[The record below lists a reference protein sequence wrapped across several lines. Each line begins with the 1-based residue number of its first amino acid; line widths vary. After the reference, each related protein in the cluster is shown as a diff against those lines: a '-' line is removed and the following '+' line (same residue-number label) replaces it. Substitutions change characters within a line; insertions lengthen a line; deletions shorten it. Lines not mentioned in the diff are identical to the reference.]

1 MPALLQALRSS
12 RKLLVVRHPLAR
24 LLSAYRDKLENRVAG
39 AEHGTAHFY
48 RKYGRRIVD
57 KYRARGPDGA
67 VLPTSRL
74 LQPEHVVREPSKP
87 APADDE
93 PTFKEFVQ

>member
-1 MPALLQALRSS
+1 M
-12 RKLLVVRHPLAR
+12 RHPFAR
-24 LLSAYRDKLENRVAG
+24 LLSAYRDKLENRLAG

-57 KYRARGPDGA
+57 KYRAKTSRGERP
-67 VLPTSRL
+67 PTSSL
-74 LQPEHVVREPSKP
+74 VRPDQVARDQDHGHDQL

>member
-1 MPALLQALRSS
+1 M
-12 RKLLVVRHPLAR
+12 VRHPFAR

-48 RKYGRRIVD
+48 RKYGRKIVD
-57 KYRARGPDGA
+57 KYRAKKSG
-67 VLPTSRL
+67 TSVATSSL
-74 LQPEHVVREPSKP
+74 LQPEHVVRDPAKP
-87 APADDE
+87 PPADDE